1 MRVSEQ
7 IDALEIMGINSAA
20 FLIFPKIV
28 ATLIINPMLTVVSM
42 FVGIFGGYLAVFTIA
57 KLTVADYL
65 YGLHYALNPF
75 YITYA
80 LLKTVVF
87 AFVITTIPA
96 YHGYYVKGGSL
107 EVGKSS
113 TAAVVYSS
121 ILILLFNTIITQI
134 LLT

>member
-1 MRVSEQ
+1 
-7 IDALEIMGINSAA
+7 
-20 FLIFPKIV
+20 
-28 ATLIINPMLTVVSM
+28 MLTVVSM

-57 KLTVADYL
+57 KITVADYL